1 MTDFDRYAR
10 SYEAIHAEN
19 LAGSGESPSYFAAYK
34 QRVLER
40 MLGRDF
46 ERPVL
51 DFGCGIGALTEL
63 LSRSFRQVDGYD
75 NSAESLRLA
84 RTRAPFARFF
94 ERVEAIPT
102 AHYGAVVLANVL
114 HHVPPAD
121 RPALLR
127 TVGST
132 VAPGGR
138 LIVFE
143 HNRLNPI
150 TRRVVS
156 ACPFD
161 DGASLL
167 HPWEVKRLLRGAGL
181 RAVALDFIVFFP
193 RILRAARPLE
203 PFLAWLPLGA
213 QVCAWGTRQ

>member
-1 MTDFDRYAR
+1 MSDFDTYAR

-19 LAGSGESPSYFAAYK
+19 VAGSGESPSYFAAYK
-34 QRVLER
+34 QRVVER
-40 MLGRDF
+40 ILGRDF
-46 ERPVL
+46 QRPVL
-51 DFGCGIGALTEL
+51 DLGCGIGTLTAL
-63 LSRSFRQVDGYD
+63 LSKSFREVDGYD
-75 NSAESLRLA
+75 TSAESLREA
-84 RTRAPFARFF
+84 RTRAPGARLFD
-94 ERVEAIPT
+94 RIEAIPR

-114 HHVPPAD
+114 HHVAPPD
-121 RPALLR
+121 RPEVLR
-127 TVGST
+127 TAT
-132 VAPGGR
+132 AMLAPGGR

-181 RAVALDFIVFFP
+181 SAIALDFIVFFP
-193 RILRAARPLE
+193 RILRAARRLE
-203 PFLAWLPLGA
+203 PFLRWLPMGA
-213 QVCAWGTRQ
+213 QVCAWGTKT

>member
-1 MTDFDRYAR
+1 MTDFDTYAR

-19 LAGSGESPSYFAAYK
+19 VAGSGEPPSYFAAYK

-40 MLGRDF
+40 MLGKDF
-46 ERPVL
+46 QRPVL
-51 DFGCGIGALTEL
+51 DFGCGIGTLTAL
-63 LSRSFRQVDGYD
+63 LSGSFREVDGYD
-75 NSAESLRLA
+75 TSAESLRVA
-84 RTRAPFARFF
+84 RARVPGARFF
-94 ERVEAIPT
+94 ESVEAIPK

-114 HHVPPAD
+114 HHVPPAN
-121 RPALLR
+121 RPGLLW
-127 TVGST
+127 TAGAM

-138 LIVFE
+138 VIVFE

-167 HPWEVKRLLRGAGL
+167 YPWEVSRLLRGAGL
-181 RAVALDFIVFFP
+181 SAVALDFIVFFP
-193 RILRAARPLE
+193 RILRAARRLE

-213 QVCAWGTRQ
+213 QVCAWGIKQ